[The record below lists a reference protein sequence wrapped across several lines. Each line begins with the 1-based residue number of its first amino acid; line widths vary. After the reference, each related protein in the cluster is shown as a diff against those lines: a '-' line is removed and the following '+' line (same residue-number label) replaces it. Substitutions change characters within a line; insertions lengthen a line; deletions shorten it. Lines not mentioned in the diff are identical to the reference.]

1 MKMKKNARILAWFLC
16 LTMLL
21 TSVVTP
27 AMATGTSTVSVS
39 TAAPADD
46 VDNIIEFEGGRWE
59 LSLLEDQEEAVLGE
73 NTFPSDDEIVTVIV
87 VLEDEPLLKSAELMG
102 LQSDMP
108 AYLATAQGAAREQA
122 LMTSHAEVRSEILA
136 LCQGTEASAEGH
148 DYTAVLNGFS
158 MDMPFGMIEEASR
171 LPGIKRITPVQYYSV
186 PEDMSSYDLAMEN
199 SNGMIGADEV
209 FTNMSFEGHD
219 GAGAVVAILDTGLD
233 TDHEAFSIMPETVRY
248 TQADVQTIMN
258 GTTLSSGITNAADT
272 YLNAKV
278 PYAYDYAN
286 GDCDVNGDIDHGVH
300 VAGTVAGNNGEDF
313 FGVAPNAQLMIMKIF
328 ADGSGSSGNDVIT
341 AGLDDAVKLGADSIN
356 MSLGSA
362 AGFTWNR
369 ATEDEVYNNCWDA
382 GLSLMIAAGNDTSTS
397 YMNQYGNNLAQADS
411 L

>member
-21 TSVVTP
+21 TSVVSP
-27 AMATGTSTVSVS
+27 VLATGTGTVSAN
-39 TAAPADD
+39 TAAPAGD
-46 VDNIIEFEGGRWE
+46 VDNIIEFEGGQWE
-59 LSLLEDQEEAVLGE
+59 LSLLEDAEAEVLGE
-73 NTFPSDDEIVTVIV
+73 DTFPSDDEIVTVIV
-87 VLEDEPLLKSAELMG
+87 VLEDEPLLKSAEVMG

-122 LMTSHAEVRSEILA
+122 LLTSHGEVRREILA
-136 LCQGTEASAEGH
+136 LCQGMAASAEGH

-158 MDMPFGMIEEASR
+158 MDLPFGMIEEASK
-171 LPGIKRITPVQYYSV
+171 LPGVKRITPVQYYSA
-186 PEDMSSYDLAMEN
+186 PQDMSSYDLAMEN

-209 FTNMSFEGHD
+209 FTNMSFAGHD

-233 TDHEAFSIMPETVRY
+233 TDHEAFVVMPTTVRY
-248 TQADVQTIMN
+248 TQSDVQDIMN
-258 GTTLSSGITNAADT
+258 GTRLSSGITNAADT
-272 YLNAKV
+272 YVNAKV

-286 GDCDVNGDIDHGVH
+286 GDCDVNGDIDHGVY

-328 ADGSGSSGNDVIT
+328 ADGAGSSGNDVIT

-356 MSLGSA
+356 MSLGSP
-362 AGFTWNR
+362 AGFTFDR
-369 ATEDEVYNNCWDA
+369 ATEDEVYNNWRNPPCFQ
-382 GLSLMIAAGNDTSTS
+382 
-397 YMNQYGNNLAQADS
+397 QYNK
-411 L
+411 